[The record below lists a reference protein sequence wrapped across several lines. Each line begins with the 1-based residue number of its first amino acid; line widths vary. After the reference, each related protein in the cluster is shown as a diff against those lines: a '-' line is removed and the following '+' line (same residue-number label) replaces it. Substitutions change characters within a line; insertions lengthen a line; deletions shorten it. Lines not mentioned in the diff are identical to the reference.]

1 MKTTI
6 VLKISEGQTSAVALN
21 GNDDFNK
28 LKELF
33 QSSKSTRVWYT
44 NEKNESVMFDIN
56 HVYSIITE
64 PDLES

>member
-6 VLKISEGQTSAVALN
+6 ILKINDGQTSAIELT
-21 GNDDFNK
+21 GQDDFNK

-33 QSSKSTRVWYT
+33 QSSKSTRIWYT

-56 HVYSIITE
+56 SVYSIITE